1 MSKVI
6 RTPDPNPLFGK
17 LMGILTQGFKSL
29 SCKLDKLIDLTIES
43 DQRFDYELV
52 CLTNDGGITIQHGL
66 IVYDMTVNSVT
77 ATYYIGGV
85 PVTGYEITDC
95 QVPIDREDREHCYK
109 ALSTTPNYQIGDT
122 LTKIDTFDVSTN
134 PDTYISTIW
143 YNIRTGIY
151 FVQTFDELLFESCDT
166 VICSPLQNGFYG
178 DNSTITEFDSIFIDI
193 PKCCQ
198 ITYTTSAGSVTLPLK
213 EQNWIFTQSFNCLV
227 NGYTI
232 TSDCDIDN
240 VYTLLTKT
248 K

>member
-85 PVTGYEITDC
+85 AVTGYSVVPCAKPVIYDFEKFDTCVDGKSWTKWYVWDKTGDGLPNLVTVLWLDETDAVVAAPDPTLINNANC
-95 QVPIDREDREHCYK
+95 KVCLPTISDAFAND
-109 ALSTTPNYQIGDT
+109 LSTLLPGTSFVI
-122 LTKIDTFDVSTN
+122 TK
-134 PDTYISTIW
+134 PD
-143 YNIRTGIY
+143 
-151 FVQTFDELLFESCDT
+151 
-166 VICSPLQNGFYG
+166 
-178 DNSTITEFDSIFIDI
+178 
-193 PKCCQ
+193 CCRVLV
-198 ITYTTSAGSVTLPLK
+198 TTSAGTFTLREKETYYATTDFKCAVTVD
-213 EQNWIFTQSFNCLV
+213 NI
-227 NGYTI
+227 TI
-232 TSDCDIDN
+232 VSGTC
-240 VYTLLTKT
+240 TLDSIHIISNFKG
-248 K
+248 